1 MPERGDV
8 DIFGALRYKTA
19 ISRRPPMKFGIF
31 IFGDNHPELGRSNQ
45 RYYEEVLTIGE
56 SAEELGFD
64 SFWLGE
70 HHLYWYGTCV
80 SPPMIIAALGQRT
93 ERIRLGPAVSVL
105 PLRHPL
111 LVAEEYALADN
122 LCGGRLNFAIGSGFS
137 PVEYKTFGM
146 SMEEAREKY
155 WESFDVILKA
165 WSQEQFSHQGKYYQ
179 VENGSLYMKPVQK
192 PMPPTWI
199 AASSDETLIR
209 AGELGFPIMGIPF
222 VRSTSLLE
230 VKQKNDLFMDSYF
243 RAGHKEVP
251 DIVVALH
258 VYLHKSQEAA
268 LQAARPCFERVLDYL
283 KKYRRPGARV
293 PDFDTIK
300 KDQLAIF
307 TMASDACA
315 IFREYEKIG
324 VTHIICMVNFGGVP
338 MADVRRTL
346 ELMSAE
352 IFPQIRSTQHDTSR
366 MR

>member
-1 MPERGDV
+1 
-8 DIFGALRYKTA
+8 
-19 ISRRPPMKFGIF
+19 MKFGIF

-45 RYYEEVLTIGE
+45 RYYQEVLTIADW
-56 SAEELGFD
+56 AEELGFH

-80 SPPMIIAALGQRT
+80 SPPMLIAALGQRT
-93 ERIRLGPAVSVL
+93 KKIRLGPAVSVL
-105 PLRHPL
+105 PLHHPL

-146 SMEEAREKY
+146 SMEEARERY
-155 WESFDVILKA
+155 WESFDLIVKA
-165 WSQEQFSHQGKYYQ
+165 WTEEEFSHQGKYYQ
-179 VENGSLYMKPVQK
+179 IEDGSLYMKPVQK

-222 VRSTSLLE
+222 VRSSSLPD
-230 VKQKNDLFMDSYF
+230 VKQKNDLFKESYF
-243 RAGHKEVP
+243 RTGHKEVP

-258 VYLHKSQEAA
+258 VYLHERENDAVQS
-268 LQAARPCFERVLDYL
+268 ARPCFERVVDYL

-300 KDQLAIF
+300 KDKLALF
-307 TMASDACA
+307 TTPREACS
-315 IFREYEKIG
+315 ILHEYERIG
-324 VTHIICMVNFGGVP
+324 VTHVICMVNFGGVP
-338 MADVRRTL
+338 MPDVRRTL
-346 ELMSAE
+346 ELMSKE
-352 IFPQIRSTQHDTSR
+352 ILPKLQ
-366 MR
+366 